1 MLTDDATDPNLYPSR
16 ANIITQMRNL
26 VAGAAP
32 GDSLWFS
39 FSGHGS
45 QVADTSGD
53 EADGMDETICPA
65 DYTTA
70 GQIVDDDIYA
80 MLVKPLPPGA
90 RMHAI
95 MDCCHSGTG
104 MDLPLTFDG
113 TRITGVYCSFP
124 LIFPF
129 MLYCCL
135 HFSSLEI
142 LTQRR

>member
-1 MLTDDATDPNLYPSR
+1 MR
-16 ANIITQMRNL
+16 AL
-26 VAGAAP
+26 VADAQP

-53 EADGMDETICPA
+53 EADGMDETLCPA

-70 GQIVDDDIYA
+70 GQIVDDDIYSI
-80 MLVKPLPPGA
+80 MVKPLQPGV

-104 MDLPLTFDG
+104 MDLPFMFDG
-113 TRITGVYCSFP
+113 
-124 LIFPF
+124 
-129 MLYCCL
+129 
-135 HFSSLEI
+135 
-142 LTQRR
+142 QRFIGTLP